1 LEGQERDPI
10 LKKRFRE
17 GIGIIGE
24 LGQYDI
30 TSPTKLYELRRWPA
44 LLSGGRRRT
53 GKSIG
58 RGYSVEK
65 VDIFKD
71 IAERTGGDIYLGVV
85 GAVRTGKSTF
95 IKRFMETVVLPNI
108 ASEAERVRAVDELP
122 QSAAGKTI
130 MTTEPKFVPNQAVQL
145 RVSEGL
151 DVNIRLVDCVG
162 YAVEGA
168 KGYEDENGPR
178 MITTP
183 WFDEPIPFQEAAE
196 IGTRKV
202 IQEHSTL
209 GVVVTTDGS
218 IAEIPRSS
226 YVEAEE
232 RVISELKEVGKPF
245 VLIINSTRPRSEEAI
260 QLRGELQAKYD
271 IPVITMSV
279 ATMGEEEVI
288 SVLREVL
295 YEFPVHEVNVN
306 LPSWVMV
313 LNENHWLRSNYENS
327 VRDTV
332 KDIRRLRDVDRVVSQ
347 FSEYDF
353 IARAGLSGMNMGQG
367 VAEIDLYAPDE
378 LYDRIL
384 MEVVGVEIR
393 GKDHLLQLMQEFSHA
408 KREYDRFAE
417 ALEMVKATGYG
428 IAAPTLAEM
437 ALDEPELI
445 RQGSRFGVRLKATA
459 PSIHMIR
466 VDVESE
472 FAPIIGSEKQTEE
485 LVRYLMQDFEA
496 DPIKIWESDI
506 FGRSLHSLVRE
517 GIQGK
522 IAMMPDNAR
531 YKLQETLG
539 RIINEGSGGLIAI
552 IL

>member
-1 LEGQERDPI
+1 M
-10 LKKRFRE
+10 
-17 GIGIIGE
+17 
-24 LGQYDI
+24 
-30 TSPTKLYELRRWPA
+30 
-44 LLSGGRRRT
+44 
-53 GKSIG
+53 
-58 RGYSVEK
+58 EK

-95 IKRFMETVVLPNI
+95 IKRFMESIVLPNI
-108 ASEAERVRAVDELP
+108 QSEADRARATDELP
-122 QSAAGKTI
+122 QSAAGRTI
-130 MTTEPKFVPNQAVQL
+130 MTTEPKFVPNNAVQL
-145 RVSEGL
+145 HVADGL
-151 DVNIRLVDCVG
+151 KVNVRLVDCVG
-162 YAVEGA
+162 YVVEGA

-178 MITTP
+178 MINTP
-183 WFDEPIPFQEAAE
+183 WFDEAIPFQEAAE

-202 IQEHSTL
+202 IQEHATL
-209 GVVVTTDGS
+209 GVVITTDGS
-218 IAEIPRSS
+218 IAEIPRAS
-226 YVEAEE
+226 YMEAEE
-232 RVISELKEVGKPF
+232 RIINELKEVGKPF
-245 VLIINSTRPRSEEAI
+245 IVIVNSTKPQSDAVLELRS
-260 QLRGELQAKYD
+260 ELQAKHD
-271 IPVITMSV
+271 VPVVAMSV
-279 ATMGEEEVI
+279 ANMNEDDMM

-313 LNENHWLRSNYENS
+313 LGENHWLRSSFESS
-327 VRDTV
+327 VRETV
-332 KDIRRLRDVDRVVSQ
+332 QDIRRLRDVDRVVTG
-347 FSEYDF
+347 FEEYEF
-353 IARAGLSGMNMGQG
+353 IDKAALAGMNMGQG

-393 GKDHLLQLMQEFSHA
+393 GKDHLLQLMQEFTHA
-408 KREYDRFAE
+408 KREYDHFAE
-417 ALEMVKATGYG
+417 ALEMVKTTGYG
-428 IAAPTLAEM
+428 IAPPTLQEM

-472 FAPIIGSEKQTEE
+472 FSPIIGTEKQSEE
-485 LVRYLMQDFEA
+485 LVRYLMQDFE
-496 DPIKIWESDI
+496 DNPLKIWESDI
-506 FGRSLHSLVRE
+506 FGRSLHSIVRE

-522 IAMMPDNAR
+522 LAMMPDNAR

>member
-1 LEGQERDPI
+1 M
-10 LKKRFRE
+10 
-17 GIGIIGE
+17 
-24 LGQYDI
+24 
-30 TSPTKLYELRRWPA
+30 
-44 LLSGGRRRT
+44 
-53 GKSIG
+53 
-58 RGYSVEK
+58 EK
-65 VDIFKD
+65 IDIFRD

-95 IKRFMETVVLPNI
+95 IKRFMESVVLPNI
-108 ASEAERVRAVDELP
+108 HNEADRMRAIDELP

-130 MTTEPKFVPNQAVQL
+130 MTTEPKFVPNQAVQIH
-145 RVSEGL
+145 VAEGL
-151 DVNIRLVDCVG
+151 DVNVRLVDCVG

-178 MITTP
+178 MVSTP
-183 WFDEPIPFQEAAE
+183 WFEEPIPFQEAAE

-202 IQEHSTL
+202 VQEHSTL
-209 GVVVTTDGS
+209 GVIVTTDGS

-226 YVEAEE
+226 YIQAEE
-232 RVISELKEVGKPF
+232 RVIEELREVGKPF
-245 VLIINSTRPRSEEAI
+245 IMILNSTTPNSESTLK
-260 QLRGELQAKYD
+260 LRNELAEKYD
-271 IPVITMSV
+271 IPVIPLSV
-279 ATMGEEEVI
+279 ASMGEPEVM

-313 LNENHWLRSNYENS
+313 LNDRHWLRNHYEDS

-332 KDIRRLRDVDRVVSQ
+332 KDIRRLRDVDRVVEQ
-347 FSEYDF
+347 FTEYDF
-353 IARAGLSGMNMGQG
+353 IERAGLSGMSMGQG

-378 LYDRIL
+378 LYDKIL

-393 GKDHLLQLMQEFSHA
+393 GKDHLLQLMQDFSYA
-408 KREYDRFAE
+408 KREYDRFSG
-417 ALEMVKATGYG
+417 ALEMVKSTGYG
-428 IAAPTLAEM
+428 IASPSLEEM
-437 ALDEPELI
+437 KLEEPELI
-445 RQGSRFGVRLKATA
+445 RHGSRFGVRLKATA

-472 FAPIIGSEKQTEE
+472 FAPIIGTEKQSEE
-485 LVRYLMQDFEA
+485 LVRYLIQDFE
-496 DPIKIWESDI
+496 DNPKKIWESDI
-506 FGRSLHSLVRE
+506 FGRSLHSIVRE

-522 IAMMPDNAR
+522 ISMMPDNAR

>member
-1 LEGQERDPI
+1 M
-10 LKKRFRE
+10 
-17 GIGIIGE
+17 
-24 LGQYDI
+24 
-30 TSPTKLYELRRWPA
+30 
-44 LLSGGRRRT
+44 
-53 GKSIG
+53 
-58 RGYSVEK
+58 EK

-108 ASEAERVRAVDELP
+108 ANESDRVRAIDELP

-130 MTTEPKFVPNQAVQL
+130 MTTEPKFVPNHAVQIQ
-145 RVSEGL
+145 VTEGL
-151 DVNIRLVDCVG
+151 EVNVRLVDCVG

-183 WFDEPIPFQEAAE
+183 WFEEAIPFQEAAE
-196 IGTRKV
+196 VGTRKV

-209 GVVVTTDGS
+209 GVVVTTDGT
-218 IAEIPRSS
+218 IAEIPRAS
-226 YVEAEE
+226 YMEAEE
-232 RVISELKEVGKPF
+232 RVVQELKEVGKPF
-245 VLIINSTRPRSEEAI
+245 VMVVNSTRPKSPETQ
-260 QLRGELQAKYD
+260 QLQQELAEKYD
-271 IPVITMSV
+271 IPVMALSA
-279 ATMGEEEVI
+279 ATMGEEEVM

-313 LNENHWLRSNYENS
+313 LDENHWLRSQFENS
-327 VRDTV
+327 VRETV
-332 KDIRRLRDVDRVVSQ
+332 KDIRRLRDVDRVVDQ
-347 FSEYDF
+347 FGNYEF
-353 IARAGLSGMNMGQG
+353 IERAGLSGMNMGQG
-367 VAEIDLYAPDE
+367 VAEIDLFAPDE

-384 MEVVGVEIR
+384 MEIVGVEIR

-408 KREYDRFAE
+408 KKEYDRFAE
-417 ALEMVKATGYG
+417 ALEMVKTTGYG
-428 IAAPTLAEM
+428 IASPSLAEM

-472 FAPIIGSEKQTEE
+472 FAPIIGTEKQSEE
-485 LVRYLMQDFEA
+485 LVRYLMQDFEN

-506 FGRSLHSLVRE
+506 FGRSLHSIVRE

-522 IAMMPDNAR
+522 LAMMPDNAR